1 MDTMSSR
8 YRLLAAICLSAVILS
23 VTMAVPHRLHA
34 QQGTAETLFERGMS
48 RYTSG
53 KLVAARL
60 DFDEFILN
68 NAESPRI
75 TTAYMMLAKTLYYL
89 DETDKAESTAR
100 ILLNRYPNSS
110 YSDWASYMV
119 AACELRRGDVAEA
132 FNRLVMLRESTDD
145 PSMGERCLRAIKNAI
160 QPRYDHDTFLKVLN
174 SRNISPD
181 IINAAGSYEPHE
193 VHDTVRTDLFAQ
205 TVTDDGMLHV
215 GLLVPLTG
223 SNSLLGNRL
232 YEGVRRALDSYKQS
246 GAENV
251 ELIVEDTESDNIVAA
266 LKAESL
272 AKRGVVAIIGPVYGE
287 STVTSA
293 IVAQNH
299 GIPFIAP
306 LAQNAGLTELG
317 ENIFQL
323 NFNPIVQAEA
333 LADLAL
339 NEIHA
344 TTTAVIAS
352 QDKWGGLIADTYT
365 RKMKSSGVDV
375 VRTVFFPSNLSLF
388 DPNPLMLSIREH
400 APETTAL
407 PESTVV
413 IDHASGFAD
422 SLVIKLDLAAMGPT
436 RLPPVSTID
445 CILISAVT
453 SDAAQIAQYVQNFN
467 IDTILLG
474 DSGWT
479 LDDITLEAGDVV
491 DGSYVVSLG
500 DGTDRSTSV
509 PDVTTF
515 VARKGYDALSV
526 VLFCIDGGAKETG
539 AIRNALLDIQHF
551 EGLASEVTFDKRRRT
566 NTAVQ
571 FNRIENGVL
580 HSIRTR

>member
-1 MDTMSSR
+1 MDTMNSR
-8 YRLLAAICLSAVILS
+8 YRLFSVTCLAAIMLY
-23 VTMAVPHRLHA
+23 VTVTVPHRLHA
-34 QQGTAETLFERGMS
+34 QQETAETLFERGMS
-48 RYTSG
+48 RYKSG

-68 NAESPRI
+68 YSDSPRI
-75 TTAYMMLAKTLYYL
+75 TSAYLMLSKTLFYL
-89 DETDKAESTAR
+89 DETDKAETTAR
-100 ILLNRYPNSS
+100 TLMDKYPDSL
-110 YSDWASYMV
+110 YADWASYMI
-119 AACELRRGDVAEA
+119 AACELRRGETAEA
-132 FNRLVMLRESTDD
+132 FNRLVLLRESTDN
-145 PSMGERCLRAIKNAI
+145 PEVAERCLRAIKNAI
-160 QPRYDHDTFLKVLN
+160 QPRYDHDTFLKVLA

-181 IINAAGSYEPHE
+181 ILNAAGSYESHE
-193 VHDTVRTDLFAQ
+193 VHDTVRIDVFPQ
-205 TVTDDGMLHV
+205 TSVDDGIIRI

-223 SNSLLGNRL
+223 SNSSLGSRL
-232 YEGVRRALDSYKQS
+232 YEGVRRALDDYQQS
-246 GAENV
+246 GGEKV

-266 LKAESL
+266 LKARSI
-272 AKRGVVAIIGPVYGE
+272 AKRGVAAMIGPVYGE

-293 IVAQNH
+293 IVAQNN

-339 NEIHA
+339 NELVA
-344 TTTAVIAS
+344 QTTAVIAS
-352 QDKWGGLIADTYT
+352 QDKWGSLVADTYA
-365 RKMKSSGVDV
+365 RKMKSSGADV
-375 VRTVFFPSNLSLF
+375 IRTVYFPANLSLF

-413 IDHASGFAD
+413 IENVSGFAD
-422 SLVIKLDLAAMGPT
+422 SLVIKLDLASMGPT

-453 SDAAQIAQYVQNFN
+453 TDAAQIAQYVRDFN
-467 IDTILLG
+467 IDTVMIG

-479 LDDITLEAGDVV
+479 LDDIAFEAGDVV
-491 DGSYVVSLG
+491 NGSYVVSLG
-500 DGTDRSTSV
+500 EGTDRAMSV
-509 PDVTTF
+509 PGVTHF
-515 VARKGYDALSV
+515 VSRKGYDALSI
-526 VLFCIDGGAKETG
+526 LLYCIDKGAKKPQ
-539 AIRNALLDIQHF
+539 AIRNELLNIQHF
-551 EGLASEVTFDKRRRT
+551 EGLASEVTFDRQRRT
-566 NTAVQ
+566 NTAVT
-571 FNRIENGVL
+571 FNRIDNGVF

>member
-1 MDTMSSR
+1 M
-8 YRLLAAICLSAVILS
+8 L
-23 VTMAVPHRLHA
+23 
-34 QQGTAETLFERGMS
+34 
-48 RYTSG
+48 
-53 KLVAARL
+53 
-60 DFDEFILN
+60 
-68 NAESPRI
+68 
-75 TTAYMMLAKTLYYL
+75 LAKTLYYL

-100 ILLNRYPNSS
+100 ILLNRYPDSS
-110 YSDWASYMV
+110 YSDWASYMI
-119 AACELRRGDVAEA
+119 AACELRRGEIAEA
-132 FNRLVMLRESTDD
+132 FNRLVILRESADD
-145 PSMGERCLRAIKNAI
+145 PAMGERCLRAIKNAI
-160 QPRYDHDTFLKVLN
+160 QPRYDHDTFLKVLH

-181 IINAAGSYEPHE
+181 IISAAGSYEPHE
-193 VHDTVRTDLFAQ
+193 AHDTIRTNLFTQSAK
-205 TVTDDGMLHV
+205 DDGTLHI

-223 SNSLLGNRL
+223 SNSSLGNRL
-232 YEGVRRALDSYKQS
+232 YEGVRRALDGYRHS

-344 TTTAVIAS
+344 RTTAVIAS
-352 QDKWGGLIADTYT
+352 QDKWGGLVADTYA
-365 RKMKSSGVDV
+365 RKMKSNGADV

-413 IDHASGFAD
+413 IEHASGFAD
-422 SLVIKLDLAAMGPT
+422 SLIIKLDLAAMGPT
-436 RLPPVSTID
+436 RLPPVSTIE

-453 SDAAQIAQYVQNFN
+453 ADAAQIAQYVQDFN

-479 LDDITLEAGDVV
+479 LDDITLEAGNAVN
-491 DGSYVVSLG
+491 GSYVVSLG
-500 DGTDRSTSV
+500 DGTDLSTSV
-509 PDVTTF
+509 PEVTTF
-515 VARKGYDALSV
+515 VARKGYDALSI
-526 VLFCIDGGAKETG
+526 LLYCIDGGAKEPGT
-539 AIRNALLDIQHF
+539 IRNALLDIQRF
-551 EGLASEVTFDKRRRT
+551 EGLASEITFDKRRRT
-566 NTAVQ
+566 NTEVQ
-571 FNRIENGVL
+571 FNRIENGIL
-580 HSIRTR
+580 RSIRIR